1 MVVKMSG
8 AKRTLEALELVG
20 GVLCLDFV
28 NTVISRDEPE
38 HDYIASYADLVDWAA
53 KMELFSPTQAK
64 TLKQKAS
71 QESSKAENILKNTKD
86 ARETIFRVFF
96 AIAKGTNPK
105 EADLNLIAGLYQE
118 AIGNGQLVKTDVL
131 FIFKWEP
138 HKSLDGTLWQIVA
151 SAQSLLS
158 SKEVARVKECPNCG
172 WLFLDTSKN
181 QSRRWCSMN
190 TCGVHDKMRRYH
202 KKLRGK

>member
-1 MVVKMSG
+1 MIQQESRCVVADNSG
-8 AKRTLEALELVG
+8 AKE
-20 GVLCLDFV
+20 VLCIRVLGG
-28 NTVISRDEPE
+28 TKKR
-38 HDYIASYADLVDWAA
+38 YASLGD
-53 KMELFSPTQAK
+53 K
-64 TLKQKAS
+64 
-71 QESSKAENILKNTKD
+71 
-86 ARETIFRVFF
+86 
-96 AIAKGTNPK
+96 
-105 EADLNLIAGLYQE
+105 
-118 AIGNGQLVKTDVL
+118 
-131 FIFKWEP
+131 
-138 HKSLDGTLWQIVA
+138 IVA

>member
-28 NTVISRDEPE
+28 NTVNSRDELE
-38 HDYIASYADLVDWAA
+38 HDYIASYADLVDWAT
-53 KMELFSPTQAK
+53 KMEVICPTQAK
-64 TLKQKAS
+64 TRKQKAS
-71 QESSKAENILKNTKD
+71 QESSKAEKILNTTKD

-105 EADLNLIAGLYQE
+105 EADSNLIAGLYQE

-158 SKEVARVKECPNCG
+158 SKEIANVKECPNCG

-181 QSRRWCSMN
+181 QSRPWCSMN

>member
-1 MVVKMSG
+1 MVVKMSD
-8 AKRTLEALELVG
+8 AKRTLETLELVG

-28 NTVISRDEPE
+28 NTVNSRDELE
-38 HDYIASYADLVDWAA
+38 HDYIASYANLVDWAA

-71 QESSKAENILKNTKD
+71 QESNKAEKILNTTKD
-86 ARETIFRVFF
+86 ARETIFRVFS
-96 AIAKGTNPK
+96 AIAEGTNPK
-105 EADLNLIAGLYQE
+105 EADLSAIAGLYQE
-118 AIGNGQLVKTDVL
+118 AIGNGQLVKTDGL

-138 HKSLDGTLWQIVA
+138 HKSLDGVLWQIVA
-151 SAQSLLS
+151 SAKSLLS
-158 SKEVARVKECPNCG
+158 SKEVARVKGCPNCG

-190 TCGVHDKMRRYH
+190 TCGVHEKMRRYH
-202 KKLRGK
+202 KRLKNK

>member
-1 MVVKMSG
+1 MSD
-8 AKRTLEALELVG
+8 AKRTFENLELVG

-28 NTVISRDEPE
+28 NTVNSRYEPE

-53 KMELFSPTQAK
+53 KMELFSPAQAK

-71 QESSKAENILKNTKD
+71 QESSKAENILETTKD
-86 ARETIFRVFF
+86 ARETMFRVFA
-96 AIAKGTNPK
+96 AIAEGTNPK
-105 EADLNLIAGLYQE
+105 EADLSAIAGLYQE
-118 AIGNGQLVKTDVL
+118 AIGNGQLVKTDGL
-131 FIFKWEP
+131 FVFKWEP
-138 HKSLDGTLWQIVA
+138 HKSLDGILWQIVA

-158 SKEVARVKECPNCG
+158 SKEVAHVKECPNCG

-181 QSRRWCSMN
+181 HSRRWCSMN

-202 KKLRGK
+202 KRLKNK